1 VTFFEFVAMVR
12 SMRAQQRAFFRTKD
26 RAAYD
31 QARDLERSVDAA
43 IKGILDPPG
52 LFDDAKGDAD
62 A

>member
-1 VTFFEFVAMVR
+1 MTFFEFAKLVQELM
-12 SMRAQQRAFFRTKD
+12 SQQRTYFRTRD

-43 IKGILDPPG
+43 IKDILSPPG
-52 LFDDAKGDAD
+52 LFDEPKGDAD